1 MCVAFCHFDSPSCE
15 AGEKITTKQSMEL
28 WVGGIEPAPQGSK
41 RYVGGNHASGGRFIE
56 ASKKLAPFREG
67 IAAAV
72 KIYLD
77 QHPDFQMFTE
87 PVKVTATFV
96 MPRPKT
102 VKRLWPSVAPDT
114 DKLQR
119 SLGDSI
125 SLEKYGQLMTDDAL
139 IVQWE
144 AQKVYGEPGEMGV
157 HFRIEPADIPWH
169 LG

>member
-1 MCVAFCHFDSPSCE
+1 MTKDTRQFLSL
-15 AGEKITTKQSMEL
+15 ITLGLIGLVLVLTESHRHL
-28 WVGGIEPAPQGSK
+28 
-41 RYVGGNHASGGRFIE
+41 
-56 ASKKLAPFREG
+56 LAWAWP
-67 IAAAV
+67 
-72 KIYLD
+72 
-77 QHPDFQMFTE
+77 
-87 PVKVTATFV
+87 FV

-102 VKRLWPSVAPDT
+102 VKRLWPSVAPDC

-157 HFRIEPADIPWH
+157 HFKIEPADIPWH